1 MNKKTKTST
10 KGITLIALVITIIVM
25 LILVAVTI
33 SMAVNGGLF
42 DYASKATKDTKSEIN
57 REKKLADLQSGMST
71 DDLIEYFTTEPDI
84 HSWTR
89 EGDTFTCSHCN
100 ASYTMGD
107 VVDYSPTTATTLTV
121 SGQDRGVSEG
131 ITAGKLTAG
140 DFGTGGSQAL
150 SQEPSR
156 EPSQEPSEDKLTWI
170 VFGLDKNGSLLIT
183 TQTPTVGTLTLY
195 GKKAYVNGPSIMNN
209 VCEKLYSNSTYGK
222 ARSITIEDVNL
233 AVNWE
238 DTRGMVSP
246 VSGDPYKVNKGT
258 KFGDVEETTGD
269 GKMKAADWDA
279 IKNNNQTPETG
290 KSLTDYEINGYY
302 YKVARVEGAT
312 ALEYNTILAG
322 DNPYW
327 LASRGVGA
335 NSFGGYARFGPGAA
349 LGGNAGS
356 YGGLFGS
363 DGLGDF
369 GGFGLRPVVSLKSE
383 LPNKVNP

>member
-33 SMAVNGGLF
+33 TMAVRGGLF
-42 DYASKATKDTKSEIN
+42 DYASKAKKDTETEID

-107 VVDYSPTTATTLTV
+107 VINYTPTTASPVTV
-121 SGQDRGVSEG
+121 LGTDSGKTDNPVDQT
-131 ITAGKLTAG
+131 I
-140 DFGTGGSQAL
+140 
-150 SQEPSR
+150 SQETN
-156 EPSQEPSEDKLTWI
+156 LTWV

-183 TQTPTVGTLTLY
+183 TQTPTAGTLTLY

-238 DTRGMVSP
+238 DT
-246 VSGDPYKVNKGT
+246 
-258 KFGDVEETTGD
+258 
-269 GKMKAADWDA
+269 
-279 IKNNNQTPETG
+279 I
-290 KSLTDYEINGYY
+290 
-302 YKVARVEGAT
+302 
-312 ALEYNTILAG
+312 
-322 DNPYW
+322 
-327 LASRGVGA
+327 
-335 NSFGGYARFGPGAA
+335 
-349 LGGNAGS
+349 
-356 YGGLFGS
+356 
-363 DGLGDF
+363 
-369 GGFGLRPVVSLKSE
+369 LRPVVSLKSE

>member
-100 ASYTMGD
+100 ASYTMGE
-107 VVDYSPTTATTLTV
+107 VVNYTPTTASPVTV
-121 SGQDRGVSEG
+121 LGTDSGKIGNPVDQT
-131 ITAGKLTAG
+131 I
-140 DFGTGGSQAL
+140 
-150 SQEPSR
+150 SQETN
-156 EPSQEPSEDKLTWI
+156 LTWI
-170 VFGLDKNGSLLIT
+170 VFGLDKNNSLLIT
-183 TQTPTVGTLTLY
+183 TSEPIGSLY
-195 GKKAYVNGPSIMNN
+195 LGGAEAYVNGPSIMNN

-222 ARSITIEDVNL
+222 ARSMTIEDVNL

-290 KSLTDYEINGYY
+290 KSLTDYEIDGYY
-302 YKVARVEGAT
+302 YYINENYIVDNTNTSSTSNPITE
-312 ALEYNTILAG
+312 LEKTVIFGSSDSWKKYF
-322 DNPYW
+322 
-327 LASRGVGA
+327 LASRGVIA
-335 NSFGGYARFGPGAA
+335 LSDGGYAVFGPGAVVGGRA
-349 LGGNAGS
+349 FSHGGWFSSGGNE
-356 YGGLFGS
+356 
-363 DGLGDF
+363 LG

-383 LPNKVNP
+383 LPN